1 MATKALNTVLNV
13 KLYRE
18 LWQMRGQALAI
29 ALVIAGGVAVCVM
42 SLVNYSSLLA
52 TRAQYYDQHQF
63 ADVFAPVKRAPVH
76 SLQEIASLP
85 GIARYEGRV
94 EGAAKLQMP
103 GFADPVSARLVSIPH
118 EGQPDINR
126 LFIRQGRL
134 PGVGRSH
141 EVAVIGSFAEAHG
154 LSLGDRFQ
162 AIINGRRQ
170 TLVLTGI
177 VESPEFIYVI
187 PPGGMLPDYLRY
199 GVLWMNREAL
209 ESAMDMR
216 GAFNSLVVTLRPSY
230 SVATVVDALD
240 RILARYGATGAY
252 AREDQFSH
260 RFLSDELNQLKTMA
274 TVFPLIFMSVAM
286 FLLNVVIGRLIS
298 TQRDIVA
305 VLKAFGYS
313 NRQIAWHYS
322 KLVIVIA
329 AIGLMIGLALG
340 LWLGRALGELYMDF
354 YRFPGLLFR
363 IDPLWLAL
371 LAALTITVAW
381 LGAWRAIRQAS
392 SLPPAEAMRPE
403 GPARY
408 QVTLAEKRLSGIR
421 FSQPSR
427 MIVRQLTRRPTRSLL
442 SMGGIAMATAIV
454 MVGNFQFDSVSLM
467 VHTQFA
473 RVQQQDLAVSF
484 IEPVNRAALY
494 GLQRQ
499 PGIRY
504 AEGRRTVSARL
515 ISGHREWRTAVT
527 GIPADARLQFVVD
540 RELQSVSLPAQGL
553 LLTDYLAGQLG
564 VGAGDRVRLELL
576 EGDRRTVTVQVA
588 GITSE
593 FLGVGAYMN
602 LDALNRVLGDGPL
615 INQALVNLD
624 PEQSTDVYN
633 SLRDTPGVSG
643 ISIRQAMLDSFYDT
657 LARTFL
663 TFTFFNSLMGGIIA
677 FGVVYNTIR
686 ISLAEK
692 GRELASL
699 RVLGYTHNEVAHILL
714 GEVALLLLLGVP
726 FGWLIG
732 QGLALLIVTA
742 MQTELY
748 RVPLTITSQTLGMS
762 ALVVVVSAIASGV
775 IAWWR
780 LKALDLVAVLKTRE

>member
-1 MATKALNTVLNV
+1 MASNALNTVLNI
-13 KLYRE
+13 KLRRE
-18 LWQMRGQALAI
+18 LWQMRGQVLAI

-52 TRAQYYDQHQF
+52 TRAQYYEQNQF
-63 ADVFAPVKRAPVH
+63 ADVFSPLKRAPRH
-76 SLQEIASLP
+76 TLQDIDSLP
-85 GIARYEGRV
+85 GIKRQEGRV
-94 EGAAKLQMP
+94 EGAAKLEIP
-103 GFADPVSARLVSIPH
+103 GFRDPVSARLVSIPP

-134 PGVGRSH
+134 PDVARSQ

-154 LSLGDRFQ
+154 LAPGDSFQ

-170 TLVLTGI
+170 ALVVTGI

-209 ESAMDMR
+209 ESAMDMV
-216 GAFNSLVVTLRPSY
+216 GAFNSLVVTLSPGYSAA
-230 SVATVVDALD
+230 SVADALD
-240 RILARYGATGAY
+240 RLLARYGAIGAY
-252 AREDQFSH
+252 GRDDQFSH

-274 TVFPLIFMSVAM
+274 TVFPLIFMGVAM

-313 NRQIAWHYS
+313 NRQVAWHYS

-329 AIGLMIGLALG
+329 LVGLVIGLVLG

-363 IDPLWLAL
+363 LDPLWVLL
-371 LAALTITVAW
+371 LAALTIAVAW
-381 LGAWRAIRQAS
+381 LGAWRAISKAAA
-392 SLPPAEAMRPE
+392 LPPAEAMRPE
-403 GPARY
+403 GPASYR
-408 QVTLAEKRLSGIR
+408 VTGVEVLLSGIR
-421 FSQPSR
+421 FSETSR
-427 MIVRQLTRRPTRSLL
+427 MILRQLSRRPVRSLL
-442 SMGGIAMATAIV
+442 SMSGIAMATAIV

-473 RVQQQDLAVSF
+473 RVQHQDLAATF
-484 IEPVNRAALY
+484 IDPVNSAVLF

-504 AEGRRTVSARL
+504 AEGRRTIPARL
-515 ISGHREWRTAVT
+515 ISGHREWRSSVT
-527 GIPADARLQFVVD
+527 GIPEDARLQFVVD
-540 RELQSVSLPAQGL
+540 SNLQSVSLPVEGL
-553 LLTDYLAGQLG
+553 LLTDYLAKELG
-564 VGAGDRVRLELL
+564 VSPGDVLEVELL
-576 EGDRRTVTVQVA
+576 EGDRRKIRIPVA
-588 GITSE
+588 GVTSE
-593 FLGVGAYMN
+593 FLGVGAYMD
-602 LDALNRVLGDGPL
+602 LAALNRALGDGHL
-615 INQALVNLD
+615 INQAMINLD
-624 PEQSTDVYN
+624 SDRASEVYG
-633 SLRDTPGVSG
+633 SLRDTPGVLGLSM
-643 ISIRQAMLDSFYDT
+643 RQAMLDSFYDT
-657 LARTFL
+657 LAKTFL
-663 TFTFFNSLMGGIIA
+663 TFTYFNSLMGGVIA

-714 GEVALLLLLGVP
+714 GEVALMLLFGVP
-726 FGWLIG
+726 LGWFIG
-732 QGLALLIVTA
+732 QGMALLIVTA

-762 ALVVVVSAIASGV
+762 ALVVVVSAIASGL

-780 LKALDLVAVLKTRE
+780 LKKLDLVAVLKTRE

>member
-1 MATKALNTVLNV
+1 MAAKGLNTVLNT
-13 KLYRE
+13 KLRRE
-18 LWQMRGQALAI
+18 LWQMRGQVLAI
-29 ALVIAGGVAVCVM
+29 ALVIAGGVGVCVM

-63 ADVFAPVKRAPVH
+63 ADVFAPVKRAPRH
-76 SLQEIASLP
+76 ALKELGSLP
-85 GIARYEGRV
+85 AIARCEGRV
-94 EGAAKLQMP
+94 EGAAKLEMP
-103 GFADPVSARLVSIPH
+103 GFADPVSARLVSIPP
-118 EGQPDINR
+118 EGQPEVNR
-126 LFIRQGRL
+126 LFISQGRL
-134 PGVGRSH
+134 PGAGRSQ
-141 EVAVIGSFAEAHG
+141 EVAVIGSFAEAHE
-154 LSLGDRFQ
+154 LVLGDQFE

-170 TLVLTGI
+170 ELTITGI

-187 PPGGMLPDYLRY
+187 PPGGMLPDYRRY

-216 GAFNSLVVTLRPSY
+216 GAFNSLVVTLKPGHSAA
-230 SVATVVDALD
+230 SVIDALD
-240 RILARYGATGAY
+240 RLLARYGATGAFG
-252 AREDQFSH
+252 RDDQFSH

-322 KLVIVIA
+322 ELVIVIA
-329 AIGLMIGLALG
+329 VIGLLAGLGLG
-340 LWLGRALGELYMDF
+340 LWLGRSLGELYMDY

-363 IDPLWLAL
+363 IDPAWVVL
-371 LAALTITVAW
+371 LGLMTIVVAW
-381 LGAWRAIRQAS
+381 LGAWRAIRQAAA
-392 SLPPAEAMRPE
+392 LPPAEAMRPE

-408 QVTLAEKRLSGIR
+408 RVTIVEKLLSGIR
-421 FSQPSR
+421 FAQPSR
-427 MIVRQLTRRPTRSLL
+427 MIVRQLSRRPVRTLL
-442 SMGGIAMATAIV
+442 SMTGVAMATAIV
-454 MVGNFQFDSVSLM
+454 MVGNFQFDSVFLM

-473 RVQQQDLAVSF
+473 RVQQQDLSATF
-484 IEPVNRAALY
+484 IDPVNSAALF

-499 PGIRY
+499 AGIRY
-504 AEGRRTVSARL
+504 VEGRRSVPARL
-515 ISGHREWRTAVT
+515 VSGHREWRSAVT
-527 GIPADARLQFVVD
+527 GIPSEARLQFVIDSDLQPVPLP
-540 RELQSVSLPAQGL
+540 REGL
-553 LLTDYLAGQLG
+553 LLTDFLADELG
-564 VGAGDRVRLELL
+564 VGPGDVLQLELL
-576 EGDRRTVTVQVA
+576 EGDRRTVMVPVA

-593 FLGVGAYMN
+593 FLGVGAYMD
-602 LDALNRVLGDGPL
+602 LDALNRALGDGPL
-615 INQALVNLD
+615 INQALINLD
-624 PEQSTDVYN
+624 PDKASEVYN
-633 SLRDTPGVSG
+633 SLRETPGVLG
-643 ISIRQAMLDSFYDT
+643 LSIRQAMLDSFYDT

-699 RVLGYTHNEVAHILL
+699 RVLGYTQNEVAHILL
-714 GEVALLLLLGVP
+714 GEVALLLFLGIP
-726 FGWLIG
+726 LGWLIG
-732 QGLALLIVTA
+732 QGLALMIVTA

-780 LKALDLVAVLKTRE
+780 LKRLDLVAVLKTRE